1 MKVVV
6 FVILA
11 RNYPE
16 FSAIKP
22 FPLFSSARGTHL
34 RLRPANNTVYD
45 DVCVAQ
51 YYADS
56 PVLPVEFFGRFY
68 QIPVLRVYRKH
79 DRSLQ
84 GPTSWIKQQGTR
96 QGFKLHR
103 FPSGCSRFVSLQS
116 HLASTDCA
124 LKLQKREADFGIF
137 TAEEAILMS
146 KFDQLQERKVV
157 AEIRNTERETAKF
170 KFETVAVIKGDFS
183 GPLTNL
189 KGKNF
194 CHPGFSSSQIWTDRV
209 LKHFERV
216 VLNTTVKC
224 DRSLRSSVESELH
237 ALSSFFTRTCRP
249 GEWLP
254 VTTLFWKKE
263 KRRIQQSML
272 TVLFRKWMFLQSSF
286 RRQSVWSTR
295 LFNKYGG
302 DIAYVSKY
310 YVRLYFG
317 LEIIQ
322 GILNRQNIDVNQYNY
337 LCPNGTTQPLS
348 TEEPCTWIA
357 QPWDSIITRNEETAS
372 GVSTELQKYLPSQQL
387 RSSALAWVDT
397 LIKIVLGND
406 NKLFIEPR
414 IFSLKEYIQAGREI
428 PEEGTT
434 LPCQHPIRWC
444 TVSAKET
451 EKCEWI
457 KQAGI
462 TQGIVPELKCVQA
475 LSKEDCLGKISKGE
489 ADIMGIDTNIGT
501 IAEHYYNLSTVL
513 YQEIENQNACFPEY
527 GGLAWTAFTN
537 EIADSG
543 NDYCPY
549 DLTLGDFFTES
560 CAPGANSR
568 LAANTTADAKFCKLC
583 RDASDNGI
591 TPLNKEI
598 SCDLSNRNKFYGD
611 IGALH
616 CLATG
621 VADVAVINTYNL
633 SSHLNGGELA
643 ADFSE
648 KYSVLCKNGTKV
660 SLTKKIDDNCA
671 IITVTGGEIITRKNS
686 SRIERRDLGITLE
699 TYADSFGYFNRHY
712 MNIFHMF
719 EPFDGT
725 TDLLFRNEALQ
736 FVTIHDRNDDPY
748 IAMKKLCRSNTQ
760 SQDLR
765 TSKFCSSVN

>member
-1 MKVVV
+1 MELALCLSLLICAMGVSAQDIYNMCVTDTQATSNDCQ
-6 FVILA
+6 ILK
-11 RNYPE
+11 
-16 FSAIKP
+16 I
-22 FPLFSSARGTHL
+22 G
-34 RLRPANNTVYD
+34 
-45 DVCVAQ
+45 
-51 YYADS
+51 
-56 PVLPVEFFGRFY
+56 G
-68 QIPVLRVYRKH
+68 
-79 DRSLQ
+79 
-84 GPTSWIKQQGTR
+84 
-96 QGFKLHR
+96 
-103 FPSGCSRFVSLQS
+103 SRFNCVNVKD
-116 HLASTDCA
+116 STDCA
-124 LKLQKREADFGIF
+124 LKLQKGEADFGIF

-254 VTTLFWKKE
+254 SDYAVLE
-263 KRRIQQSML
+263 KRFKKKNTAIYAHCFIPISGCC
-272 TVLFRKWMFLQSSF
+272 LQSSF
-286 RRQSVWSTR
+286 QPP
-295 LFNKYGG
+295 NKVTLHFFPNKRPR
-302 DIAYVSKY
+302 IQ
-310 YVRLYFG
+310 LYKLQE

-357 QPWDSIITRNEETAS
+357 QPWDSIITRN
-372 GVSTELQKYLPSQQL
+372 TELQKYLPSQQL

-406 NKLFIEPR
+406 NKLFVEPR

-513 YQEIENQNACFPEY
+513 YQEIENQVNSKIVAVVKNDVTAKSMKDLKNKNACFPEY

-648 KYSVLCKNGTKV
+648 KILSVMQEWN
-660 SLTKKIDDNCA
+660 
-671 IITVTGGEIITRKNS
+671 
-686 SRIERRDLGITLE
+686 
-699 TYADSFGYFNRHY
+699 
-712 MNIFHMF
+712 
-719 EPFDGT
+719 
-725 TDLLFRNEALQ
+725 
-736 FVTIHDRNDDPY
+736 
-748 IAMKKLCRSNTQ
+748 
-760 SQDLR
+760 
-765 TSKFCSSVN
+765 